1 MESENVNID
10 NNKEDDTSKFREVG
24 EGGGDGDKSPLTKQT
39 HVDGNESEDAD
50 TEDAE
55 TAETITTIGNVN
67 NQKTAV
73 IGEEQ
78 RHDKTEEENEPG
90 DDKQRQQQIKIDK
103 VDVDDDD
110 LHETLSLLKPPA
122 GITNIDEPQ
131 PIPETTEDDD
141 EESTLIATSF
151 ERPFSTPLAPFD
163 MELMDRL
170 KKEQEA
176 KRQSLSS
183 EYKRQRSNT
192 SQRKSI
198 NAVVATNMFLEHENQ
213 CSDGRGII
221 DSQAAK
227 RKETSGGSGCEHHRV
242 TPADLA
248 YTNIGGDSEYPA
260 TTMAHLGESF
270 HRDSTTST
278 LLLQDEESRQSG
290 RIVSATSNNSNNN
303 NHTNHQNYLSNNHH
317 RHHQYPRKSPAT
329 EELPMTPLAPFQEPT
344 DDDINPPNDFYMKCE
359 KNPSL
364 FFDDGVR
371 SIDFVLVYKI
381 NPQPNVEDQ
390 HEEKRHIFEMNLLS
404 EGLEIERACKEKEQ
418 IYFVKVHAPLEVL
431 RRYAEILKL
440 RMPMKEIPG
449 MSVVN
454 RSTSSVFSS
463 LKGLIKFFMRHIY
476 VDERNFPRRAQRF
489 TAIYS
494 RDKEY
499 LFDIRQDNFFTPAVR
514 SRIVQFILDRQRFT
528 PKSKDEMAFGIERM
542 VASNIYCAGY
552 PLHDGEVTEKN
563 TMRHTLYTHWASVR
577 KWYRYQPL
585 DYIKEY
591 FGVKIGLYFAWLG
604 FYTYMLLLASVV
616 GVFCFIYSWSTLKDF
631 EPVKEICGGKKN
643 ITMCP
648 LCEWCDF
655 WDLKET
661 CFYAKISYLI
671 DNPSTVFFAVFMSFW
686 ATLFLELWKR
696 YSAEITHRWD
706 LTGFDV
712 HEEHPRP
719 QYLAKLQHLPHTRT
733 DYVTNMRE
741 PTVPFWRM
749 KLPAAVFSFSMVLL
763 LVALTLVAVLAV
775 VVYRMATM
783 ASLML
788 RKTNPMNTSSAI
800 VLATSS
806 AAFLNLCMLYVL
818 NYVYNRLAEYLT
830 ELEMWRTQTQFDDSL
845 TLKMYLLQFV
855 NYYASIFYVAFYKG
869 KFVGRPGAYTLL
881 FDFRQEECSSGGCLT
896 ELCIQLAIIMI
907 GKQAFNSILEVIMPM
922 IWRKIGAIR
931 VGLSKLFTPKEHDK
945 HKDTERWVR
954 DLKLLD
960 WGTRSLF
967 PEYLEMVL
975 QYGFVT
981 IFVAA
986 FPLAPLFAL
995 LNNILE
1001 MRLDAK
1007 KLLTHHRRPVSQR
1020 VRDIGV
1026 WYRILDCIGKL
1037 SVITNGFIIAFTS
1050 ELIPQWVYRH
1060 YSPNSSLE
1068 GYLDFSLSKFNT
1080 SDSNQT
1086 RSLSAKYDNLTTC
1099 LYADFREPP
1108 TSEKRY
1114 HFSNIFYLVLAC
1126 RLCFVVVFENFVA
1139 LVMIIVRWCI
1149 PDMSVGLR
1157 DQIRREA
1164 YITNE
1169 IIIEQET
1176 RRARTERAKGSQS
1189 IRLPDSESNTPDPND
1204 RFIRIEQL
1212 LCSDLSQSQMDLIIH
1227 GSSTETGIR
1236 GNEV

>member
-1 MESENVNID
+1 MENENLNNVDTNTSE
-10 NNKEDDTSKFREVG
+10 G
-24 EGGGDGDKSPLTKQT
+24 GGGGDGEGENNSGDKVPKIHKQ
-39 HVDGNESEDAD
+39 NENINVTERDESNKDNEEDA
-50 TEDAE
+50 T
-55 TAETITTIGNVN
+55 TATTTCFVN
-67 NQKTAV
+67 NNTADGQDV
-73 IGEEQ
+73 
-78 RHDKTEEENEPG
+78 ENEGEVTLEKEEKPH
-90 DDKQRQQQIKIDK
+90 DFNETSNLLNQQPQQ
-103 VDVDDDD
+103 
-110 LHETLSLLKPPA
+110 PA
-122 GITNIDEPQ
+122 GV
-131 PIPETTEDDD
+131 ETTNTSICENEDEETD
-141 EESTLIATSF
+141 EESTLITTAF
-151 ERPFSTPLAPFD
+151 ERPYTAHLAPFD
-163 MELMDRL
+163 MELMERL
-170 KKEQEA
+170 KREQEL
-176 KRQSLSS
+176 KERLRSSENKKHLETRSSHRQTINAALATRMFMEHESRGPEAGSGSQRREQQLSS
-183 EYKRQRSNT
+183 GFGERASADQLN
-192 SQRKSI
+192 KS
-198 NAVVATNMFLEHENQ
+198 
-213 CSDGRGII
+213 C
-221 DSQAAK
+221 
-227 RKETSGGSGCEHHRV
+227 
-242 TPADLA
+242 
-248 YTNIGGDSEYPA
+248 GGDSDQQSA
-260 TTMAHLGESF
+260 TMANADDSF
-270 HRDSTTST
+270 QRDSTAST
-278 LLLQDEESRQSG
+278 LLLDEDPRQSG
-290 RIVSATSNNSNNN
+290 RIIN
-303 NHTNHQNYLSNNHH
+303 NHTNHNNYLNNHN
-317 RHHQYPRKSPAT
+317 RSKTPAI
-329 EELPMTPLAPFQEPT
+329 EEVPMTQLAPFKDTPEEELNAPT
-344 DDDINPPNDFYMKCE
+344 DFYLKCE
-359 KNPSL
+359 KNASL

-371 SIDFVLVYKI
+371 SIDFVLAYKVH
-381 NPQPNVEDQ
+381 PQPNVEES
-390 HEEKRHIFEMNLLS
+390 HVEKRQTFEANLMT
-404 EGLEIERACKEKEQ
+404 EGLEIETVCKEREQ
-418 IYFVKVHAPLEVL
+418 IYFVKIHAPLEVL

-449 MSVVN
+449 ISVMN
-454 RSTSSVFSS
+454 RSTTSIFSS
-463 LKGLIKFFMRHIY
+463 LRGIIKFFMRYIY
-476 VDERNFPRRAQRF
+476 VNEKYFPRRSPRF

-499 LFDIRQDNFFTPAVR
+499 LFDIRHDQFFTPAVR

-542 VASNIYCAGY
+542 VAGNIYCAAY

-563 TMRHTLYTHWASVR
+563 TMRHTLYTHWASIR

-616 GVFCFIYSWSTLKDF
+616 GLLCFTYSWSTLKNF
-631 EPVKEICGGKKN
+631 QPVKDLCETKRN

-661 CFYAKISYLI
+661 CFYSKISYLI

-719 QYLAKLQHLPHTRT
+719 QYLAKLQHLPPTRT
-733 DYVTNMRE
+733 NYVTNMKE

-749 KLPAAVFSFSMVLL
+749 KLPAAVFSFSVVLL
-763 LVALTLVAVLAV
+763 LVSLTFVAVLAV
-775 VVYRMATM
+775 VVYRMSTM
-783 ASLML
+783 ATLKSFP
-788 RKTNPMNTSSAI
+788 NPMNTSSAI

-806 AAFLNLCMLYVL
+806 AAFLNLCFLYVL
-818 NYVYNRLAEYLT
+818 NYAYNRLAEYLT

-869 KFVGRPGAYTLL
+869 KFIGRPGDYLKW
-881 FDFRQEECSSGGCLT
+881 FNYRQEECSSGGCLT

-907 GKQAFNSILEVIMPM
+907 GKQAFNTILEVVMPS

-931 VGLSKLFTPKEHDK
+931 IGLSKLFYPKEFEK
-945 HKDTERWVR
+945 QKDAERWVR

-986 FPLAPLFAL
+986 FPLAPFFAL

-1050 ELIPQWVYRH
+1050 ELIPQLVYR
-1060 YSPNSSLE
+1060 YYEGDGSLN
-1068 GYLDFSLSKFNT
+1068 GYLDFTLSSFNT
-1080 SDSNQT
+1080 SDDDLT
-1086 RSLSAKYDNLTTC
+1086 RSLSAKYANITTC

-1108 TSEKRY
+1108 TSNNRY
-1114 HFSNIFYLVLAC
+1114 KFSSTYYVILAC
-1126 RLCFVVVFENFVA
+1126 RLCFVVLFENFVA

-1149 PDMSVGLR
+1149 PDMSVELR

-1176 RRARTERAKGSQS
+1176 RRARMERAKGSS
-1189 IRLPDSESNTPDPND
+1189 SVRLRDTESNTPDPND

-1212 LCSDLSQSQMDLIIH
+1212 LSSELSQSQMDLIIH
-1227 GSSTETGIR
+1227 GSSAETGIR
-1236 GNEV
+1236 GEV